1 MARIM
6 VCSSQVTATF
16 WNGANVVGNSAGVN
30 FRPTS

>member
-6 VCSSQVTATF
+6 DGSSQVTVTF

-30 FRPTS
+30 LRPTP